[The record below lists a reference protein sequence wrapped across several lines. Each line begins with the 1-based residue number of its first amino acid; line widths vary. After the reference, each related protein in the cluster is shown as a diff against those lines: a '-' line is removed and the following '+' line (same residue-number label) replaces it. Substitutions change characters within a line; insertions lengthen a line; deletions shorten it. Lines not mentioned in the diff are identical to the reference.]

1 MYKKILK
8 KIRIL
13 YLILSIMLFIVIL
26 PYMFISSTNI
36 FFKNFNWYTSYVLI
50 EFILGV
56 NLCLSLKIFDKQNI
70 YSEFKVVLILMSLL
84 MILTQVIGSLSG
96 GLNSKYYYF
105 TANDGIHQ
113 IILEEISHTVIAY
126 KKNGLF
132 IKKICKIY
140 SDTETHYILKNNYY
154 KIEWNNNIMKFYYAF
169 DDTKSI
175 EKMYCVELDSD

>member
-8 KIRIL
+8 KIKIL

-26 PYMFISSTNI
+26 PYMLFSSTNI
-36 FFKNFNWYTSYVLI
+36 LFKNFNWYSSYILI

-56 NLCLSLKIFDKQNI
+56 NLCISLKIFYKENI
-70 YSEFKVVLILMSLL
+70 HDEFKAVLILMSLI
-84 MILTQVIGSLSG
+84 MIITQLIGNFSG
-96 GLNSKYYYF
+96 GLKSKYYYF

-113 IILEEISHTVIAY
+113 IILEERDYTVIAY

-132 IKKICKIY
+132 VKKICNIY
-140 SDTETHYILKNNYY
+140 NDTENHYILKNNYY

>member
-1 MYKKILK
+1 MKKFF
-8 KIRIL
+8 KIIKIL
-13 YLILSIMLFIVIL
+13 YLVISIILFMVIL

-36 FFKNFNWYTSYVLI
+36 FFNNFNWYSSYILI
-50 EFILGV
+50 EIILGI
-56 NLCLSLKIFDKQNI
+56 NLCLSIKTFDKQNMCG
-70 YSEFKVVLILMSLL
+70 EFKIVLILMSLL
-84 MILTQVIGSLSG
+84 LMITQLIGVFSE

-113 IILEEISHTVIAY
+113 IILEERSYTVVAY

-132 IKKICKIY
+132 IKKICNIY